1 MGVEVPLLTVEQ
13 VNRVVTAGF
22 HVYAVTPGGIVARVL
37 AARDGYARHP
47 PALSPGVTVGP
58 DMPQGVTLMVKVDY
72 GRGRG
77 GRHVGWCVP
86 RSVWAEE
93 R

>member
-1 MGVEVPLLTVEQ
+1 MEVPLLTVEQ
-13 VNRVVTAGF
+13 VTRVLSAGF
-22 HVYAVTPGGIVARVL
+22 HVYCITPSDIIGRVL
-37 AARDGYARHP
+37 AAREGYTRRP

-58 DMPQGVTLMVKVDY
+58 DVPHGTVLTVKVDY
-72 GRGRG
+72 GLGRG

-86 RSVWAEE
+86 RSVWVEE